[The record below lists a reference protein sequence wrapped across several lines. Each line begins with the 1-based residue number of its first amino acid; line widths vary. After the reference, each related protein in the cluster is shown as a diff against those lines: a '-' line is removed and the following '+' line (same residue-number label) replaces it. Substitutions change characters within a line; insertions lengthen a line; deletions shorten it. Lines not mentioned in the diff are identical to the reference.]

1 MESVR
6 NAKKARESMCGVVT
20 VCCGVVSTA
29 DSDSAVLVSA
39 SAGHDIERRMM
50 KAARME
56 LGAHVTHTLD

>member
-1 MESVR
+1 
-6 NAKKARESMCGVVT
+6 MCGVVT
-20 VCCGVVSTA
+20 VCCGVVSAA

-56 LGAHVTHTLD
+56 IGAHVTHTLD

>member
-20 VCCGVVSTA
+20 VCCGVVSGA

-39 SAGHDIERRMM
+39 SAGHDREQRGM
-50 KAARME
+50 KAARI
-56 LGAHVTHTLD
+56 GAHVTHTLD